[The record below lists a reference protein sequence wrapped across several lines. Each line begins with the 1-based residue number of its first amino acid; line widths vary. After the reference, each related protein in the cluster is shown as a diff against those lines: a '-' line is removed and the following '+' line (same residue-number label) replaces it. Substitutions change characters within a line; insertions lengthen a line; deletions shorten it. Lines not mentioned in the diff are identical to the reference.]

1 MIASPSHNRFCYS
14 VLVANISDIKP
25 EFTFDAVHIKQVT
38 ALFRDKIIDQ
48 NYVRSL
54 FYQSTSQ
61 VGANKAHAAG
71 DKSPGPTKWHCPLV
85 HALNQSIPWLRTE
98 CSSSLAVISV
108 HTDPDVRV
116 RNS

>member
-48 NYVRSL
+48 N
-54 FYQSTSQ
+54 
-61 VGANKAHAAG
+61 
-71 DKSPGPTKWHCPLV
+71 
-85 HALNQSIPWLRTE
+85 
-98 CSSSLAVISV
+98 
-108 HTDPDVRV
+108 
-116 RNS
+116 

>member
-54 FYQSTSQ
+54 FYQPTGQ
-61 VGANKAHAAG
+61 VGADKAHAAG
-71 DKSPGPTKWHCPLV
+71 DEH
-85 HALNQSIPWLRTE
+85 LRT
-98 CSSSLAVISV
+98 CKQICALGHHLSSVYKEFAAHRSKIEYRWLLS
-108 HTDPDVRV
+108 
-116 RNS
+116 

>member
-61 VGANKAHAAG
+61 VGANKAHAASDEHVRTCKQICNVG
-71 DKSPGPTKWHCPLV
+71 HEMSSTHKEFAAHRSK
-85 HALNQSIPWLRTE
+85 IEYRWL
-98 CSSSLAVISV
+98 LG
-108 HTDPDVRV
+108 
-116 RNS
+116 